1 MKRRIKGLGEKR
13 FHRFLFSFHPV
24 KLASY
29 MESDSNTKPVV
40 PRSKYYVLVAALDKE
55 THAWKVRWN
64 HEVPE
69 LTKEQRN
76 QLHAKISQ
84 VAQPQQQQ
92 EKKPCSQNKQQE
104 GLAVGIPLARRTP
117 LPVRPSRQRVVYEL
131 PARRTTIQL
140 SWIDRIIVI
149 LLTLTLLLLVT

>member
-1 MKRRIKGLGEKR
+1 MKRRIKGLGEK
-13 FHRFLFSFHPV
+13 HLDRFLFSFHPV

-40 PRSKYYVLVAALDKE
+40 PHSKYYVLVAALDKE

-64 HEVPE
+64 HEIPE
-69 LTKEQRN
+69 LTKEQRR
-76 QLHAKISQ
+76 QLHAEISQ

-92 EKKPCSQNKQQE
+92 EKKPCFQDKQQK
-104 GLAVGIPLARRTP
+104 GSAVGISVARRTP

-140 SWIDRIIVI
+140 SWIDRVIVI
-149 LLTLTLLLLVT
+149 LLTLTLLLLVI